1 LTFHQLEAPDYDAP
15 TKHEENAVNI
25 RDVADISQLPAKT
38 IRYYEDIGLVVP
50 SRARN
55 GYRCYSPRDAHIL
68 IFIGRARS
76 LGFTIQDCR
85 IVLSLYEDKSRARAD
100 VKRVAQ
106 GYVGRIEE
114 KISELKSI
122 RRTLRGLVNSC
133 HGDHRPDCPILDDFA
148 GGQEAEHLTSWH

>member
-1 LTFHQLEAPDYDAP
+1 MNI
-15 TKHEENAVNI
+15 KHVS
-25 RDVADISQLPAKT
+25 DISQLPAKT
-38 IRYYEDIGLVVP
+38 IRYYDDIGLIIP

-55 GYRCYSPRDAHIL
+55 GYRSYSTRDAHKL
-68 IFIGRARS
+68 IFIGRARR

-85 IVLSLYEDKSRARAD
+85 TVLSLYDDKSRASAD

-148 GGQEAEHLTSWH
+148 GGQEAEHLPS